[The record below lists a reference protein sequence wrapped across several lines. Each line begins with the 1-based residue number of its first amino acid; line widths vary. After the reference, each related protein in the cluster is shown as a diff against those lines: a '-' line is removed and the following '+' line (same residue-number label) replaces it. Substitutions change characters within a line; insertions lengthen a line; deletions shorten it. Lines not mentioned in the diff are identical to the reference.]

1 MARQTSFAH
10 QIELAQELKT
20 YLIRLQENLNNA
32 AQKYIAKSASLD
44 EAGMMEEKHQVLE
57 EYMEETVNGI
67 KNIVN
72 QINEADIPF
81 VEKYIEYLEDS
92 DSVK

>member
-1 MARQTSFAH
+1 
-10 QIELAQELKT
+10 
-20 YLIRLQENLNNA
+20 
-32 AQKYIAKSASLD
+32 
-44 EAGMMEEKHQVLE
+44 
-57 EYMEETVNGI
+57 MEETVNGI